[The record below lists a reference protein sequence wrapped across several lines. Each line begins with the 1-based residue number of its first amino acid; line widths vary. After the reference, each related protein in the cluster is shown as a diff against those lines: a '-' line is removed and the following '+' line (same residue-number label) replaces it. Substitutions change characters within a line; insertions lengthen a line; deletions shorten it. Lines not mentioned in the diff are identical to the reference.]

1 MFTHSLEFL
10 FPCCLWPPS
19 IPLLLALDLAA
30 GWRHGR
36 LLGAGCGQLAT
47 DGHPS
52 WPRLLLLLTASCR
65 WLLNTYSTHIPT
77 SNKHTR
83 DISTLPLLY
92 YFLRCDGISRNT
104 RTLRQIF
111 LQNSLPCF
119 VPTKVKYDFNLLH
132 CQDLRFIQ
140 LYRHFFSTDKFK
152 YICYVI
158 TTDIFYM
165 VLCFTS
171 FYILILNIKA
181 MIMDQHQ
188 HDYYPE

>member
-1 MFTHSLEFL
+1 MAVPWPCLMFTHSLEFL

-83 DISTLPLLY
+83 HISTLPLLY
-92 YFLRCDGISRNT
+92 YFLRCDGIFSSLGT
-104 RTLRQIF
+104 PTLCGK
-111 LQNSLPCF
+111 SLFRILCLILF
-119 VPTKVKYDFNLLH
+119 QVPTKVKCDFNLLN
-132 CQDLRFIQ
+132 CQDLRFLQ
-140 LYRHFFSTDKFK
+140 LYRQLK
-152 YICYVI
+152 YG
-158 TTDIFYM
+158 
-165 VLCFTS
+165 
-171 FYILILNIKA
+171 
-181 MIMDQHQ
+181 
-188 HDYYPE
+188 